1 VTLQF
6 LRNLL
11 SRGTKPKDRTIA
23 LRGTMQAVSGM
34 TGRLTTRLAPA
45 DQKRG
50 WTQKFHESE
59 RELRELLAPQTGPRS
74 ADTVNAARHR
84 LHSFYV
90 QTYHIKDALKEDA
103 GSTGVSG
110 MTVENAI
117 TAEPILALLADLA
130 NLDKHGKLNKPP
142 RSGSVPVI
150 ESVGGISDHDS
161 QPETWRLDVVIR
173 HASKTL
179 DGLKVAEDAVL
190 AWRKLLEGWGLL

>member
-1 VTLQF
+1 VG
-6 LRNLL
+6 
-11 SRGTKPKDRTIA
+11 RGTKPKDRTVA
-23 LRGTMQAVSGM
+23 LRGTSHAVSGM
-34 TGRLTTRLAPA
+34 TGHLTTRLAPA

-50 WTQKFHESE
+50 WKQKFHESE
-59 RELRELLAPQTGPRS
+59 RELSELLAPQTRARS

-103 GSTGVSG
+103 GSTGV
-110 MTVENAI
+110 TRIAVENAI
-117 TAEPILALLADLA
+117 SAEPILALLSDLA
-130 NLDKHGKLNKPP
+130 NLDKHEKLDKPP

-161 QPETWRLDVVIR
+161 QPETWRLDVVIK
-173 HASKTL
+173 HAGKTL

-190 AWRKLLEGWGLL
+190 TWRKLLEGWGLL